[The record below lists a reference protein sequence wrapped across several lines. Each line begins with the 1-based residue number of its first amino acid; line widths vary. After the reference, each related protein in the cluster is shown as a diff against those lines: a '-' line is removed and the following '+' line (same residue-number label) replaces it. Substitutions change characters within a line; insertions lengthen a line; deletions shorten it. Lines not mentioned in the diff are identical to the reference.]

1 MYNFYYNM
9 LDEAMLFDG
18 KAIYTLKCTNYTTNY
33 TKNANDPLKSANCS
47 VPIAI

>member
-18 KAIYTLKCTNYTTNY
+18 KAIYTLKCTNYT
-33 TKNANDPLKSANCS
+33 KNANDPLKSANCS